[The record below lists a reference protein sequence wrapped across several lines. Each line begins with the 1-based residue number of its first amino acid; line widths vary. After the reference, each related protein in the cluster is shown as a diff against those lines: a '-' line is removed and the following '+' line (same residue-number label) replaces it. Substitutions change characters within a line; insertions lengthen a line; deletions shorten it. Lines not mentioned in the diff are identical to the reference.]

1 MIHKKK
7 DREGSIKNSK
17 YSYMIVQVRMRHVI
31 ELVVTSG
38 AKWFSPHDYQSLNI
52 YNQGFL
58 SLDHERFL
66 DYQGLK
72 IRRDENASQT

>member
-17 YSYMIVQVRMRHVI
+17 YSNMIVQVRMRHVI
-31 ELVVTSG
+31 EYMGASG

-52 YNQGFL
+52 YNQGFFL

-66 DYQGLK
+66 D
-72 IRRDENASQT
+72 